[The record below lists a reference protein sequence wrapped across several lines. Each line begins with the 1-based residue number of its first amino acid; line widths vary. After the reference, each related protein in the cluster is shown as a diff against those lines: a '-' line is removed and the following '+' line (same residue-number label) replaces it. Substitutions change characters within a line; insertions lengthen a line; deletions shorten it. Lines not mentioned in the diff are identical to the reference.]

1 MPGNP
6 PGIPGGIIP
15 GTGGAGTP
23 GGIGPTKG
31 ATGGAIGGGA
41 TGTGGG
47 AAGLGAN
54 NEATAGNAAVIAD
67 PPGMKEATAGRA
79 LETRLPMVSKNP
91 S

>member
-1 MPGNP
+1 M
-6 PGIPGGIIP
+6 
-15 GTGGAGTP
+15 
-23 GGIGPTKG
+23 GPTKG
-31 ATGGAIGGGA
+31 AIGGAIGGGA

-47 AAGLGAN
+47 AAGFGPN
-54 NEATAGNAAVIAD
+54 IEATVGNAEATTD